1 MFSISRG
8 DALARMLR
16 DAKVIGMLNVLFYVT
31 TTNSN
36 SNITYRENISLN
48 ILQYI
53 NTKQV
58 TL

>member
-36 SNITYRENISLN
+36 RNITYRENISLN